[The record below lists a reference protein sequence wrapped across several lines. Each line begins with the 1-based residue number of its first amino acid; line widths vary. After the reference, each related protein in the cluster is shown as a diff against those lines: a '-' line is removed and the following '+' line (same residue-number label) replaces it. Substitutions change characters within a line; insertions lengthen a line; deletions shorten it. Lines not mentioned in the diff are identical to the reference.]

1 MARDKTKAPGSLLER
16 LLPRAVVKIMPR
28 SLLGRQ
34 LLAMTLVLGAGNG
47 LMWLQAERVAKTD
60 AIGGE
65 QRRML
70 AIARSITP
78 HLDGVSHERMAQAAP
93 GRGAW
98 LSWADAPEDVKSFH
112 DELAV
117 LQGFA
122 ELQAPVHTLRIRD
135 EYRDQIAAEPNRP
148 HRKALEFVFTSA
160 DTPVWRH
167 ERDYRPDM
175 RTAFFDGVPTAS
187 EPHADSRGAWV
198 SAYTPL
204 LDENDAVVG
213 VVEVE
218 DRAEAL
224 LERLADRQKRH
235 AALMLAIVLL
245 MCVAIGLTVQELSA
259 GLARLEGA
267 AQRMGRG
274 DHNTPVVPLGVK
286 EVTQLA
292 RGLEQARQSVAL
304 RTGELRA
311 MRDAL
316 AEELQDARQKL
327 KHQDRK
333 RRRRFVGLKGK
344 LQVTLEVG
352 GRPMAVRLTDL
363 TFDRI
368 VVSLDRAV
376 ALDLAPGMAARVFLV
391 PPDGASPCVLDVRA
405 GQTQL
410 TAEET
415 QITLQPD
422 RPLVLEGL
430 PEDVRRLMSQR
441 RTLRIE
447 PSPDQPVVAAVRRSA
462 RLKPVEVRVLNISA
476 GGLKVLLAV
485 PFERFSTWGS
495 YMQVALKIADEPM
508 FHLGALVRNC
518 EPAGDS
524 TEIGLEF
531 DAETTPDLAQHQA
544 KIARWVKDRDRE
556 RREGALRAS

>member
-1 MARDKTKAPGSLLER
+1 
-16 LLPRAVVKIMPR
+16 
-28 SLLGRQ
+28 
-34 LLAMTLVLGAGNG
+34 
-47 LMWLQAERVAKTD
+47 
-60 AIGGE
+60 
-65 QRRML
+65 
-70 AIARSITP
+70 
-78 HLDGVSHERMAQAAP
+78 
-93 GRGAW
+93 
-98 LSWADAPEDVKSFH
+98 
-112 DELAV
+112 
-117 LQGFA
+117 
-122 ELQAPVHTLRIRD
+122 
-135 EYRDQIAAEPNRP
+135 
-148 HRKALEFVFTSA
+148 
-160 DTPVWRH
+160 
-167 ERDYRPDM
+167 
-175 RTAFFDGVPTAS
+175 
-187 EPHADSRGAWV
+187 
-198 SAYTPL
+198 
-204 LDENDAVVG
+204 
-213 VVEVE
+213 
-218 DRAEAL
+218 
-224 LERLADRQKRH
+224 
-235 AALMLAIVLL
+235 MLAIVLL
-245 MCVAIGLTVQELSA
+245 MCVAIGLTVQELNA

-410 TAEET
+410 TADET

-495 YMQVALKIADEPM
+495 YMQVALKIAEEPM
-508 FHLGALVRNC
+508 FHLGACVRNC